1 MLLKSFSVKLHYVF
15 HPLRPWYFVTAA
27 YLHICVHNV
36 QEVAWQNPY
45 FFINQVSDFATF
57 TKPSNNSL
65 PTPQV
70 SENKENQKFPTY
82 VMYHVWLN
90 MAPLF
95 CGQYFSKNVIF
106 FKYSCLMFVYEE
118 LYSSSWKLN
127 VEFIKKQLNCR
138 ISLCFIERKKMENR
152 GIEWIIE
159 IW

>member
-106 FKYSCLMFVYEE
+106 FQIFLFNVCVWGIVFV
-118 LYSSSWKLN
+118 KLK
-127 VEFIKKQLNCR
+127 VKCWVYQKTVKLPY
-138 ISLCFIERKKMENR
+138 SLCFIERKKMENR